1 MTETRKRTR
10 KTESVEDLDEQIQS
24 MEAELV
30 EGYGRSLTWE
40 EVTSTTAEEIARKEQ
55 RRGVL
60 PRLIHAAKVRRAELD
75 KLHREKEAAPLR
87 EELEATYQAFQEQED
102 ELRKAKEKRDA
113 AHAEWSLTLSALQSA
128 EERTRRTERE
138 LQELREEIR

>member
-1 MTETRKRTR
+1 MTEMRKRSR
-10 KTESVEDLDEQIQS
+10 KIEKVEDLDEQIQS

-30 EGYGRSLTWE
+30 EDYGKPLTWE
-40 EVTSTTAEEIARKEQ
+40 EITSTPVEEIARKEQ

-60 PRLIHAAKVRRAELD
+60 PRLIHAAKVKRLELELLRRE
-75 KLHREKEAAPLR
+75 EEAAPLR
-87 EELEATYQAFQEQED
+87 EKVQATYAAFQEQED

-128 EERTRRTERE
+128 DERTRRTKK
-138 LQELREEIR
+138 ELRELREGGR